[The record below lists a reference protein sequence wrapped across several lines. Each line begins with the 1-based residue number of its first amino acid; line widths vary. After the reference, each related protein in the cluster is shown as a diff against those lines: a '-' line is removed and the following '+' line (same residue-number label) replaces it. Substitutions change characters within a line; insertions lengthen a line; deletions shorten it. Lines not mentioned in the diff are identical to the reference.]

1 MKNIR
6 GLLLPTLLLL
16 CSCNA
21 PQGTPAID
29 RLRPCRAG
37 EGPADSWCGTLNV
50 RENREARSGR
60 QIPLRIVVLPAL
72 KQQHA
77 PDPLF
82 ILAGGPGQ
90 GAGELAGDLQDEF
103 RPIQLARDIVLVDQ
117 RGTGKSNALDCK
129 GFDSGEPAVLEE
141 HLRQCLDSLESHA
154 DVTKYT
160 TEIAMD
166 DLDDVRQFLGY
177 PRIDVYGVSY
187 GTRAAME
194 YVRRHRN
201 RTRAVILDSVA
212 PIGMR
217 VPLYAA
223 RDGER
228 ALDLLLRDCE
238 KDAACNQRFPNL
250 KPRLDALMARLD
262 AHPEHTRYLDP
273 RTGLEKES
281 DVKRLTVASLLTT
294 SLYTPATASLVPLLI
309 DQAEK
314 GNFSGLFALKT
325 AFEPAAGT
333 IAQGMY
339 LSVMCSEDAPR
350 IEPGAVQREA
360 AGTILGAE
368 AAELKLK
375 PCGFWPRG
383 IVSPG
388 YYADTPSDV
397 PALILSGELDPVTPP
412 SWGADVASRWKNSRH
427 IIVPATGHGA
437 SSAGCVMKLM
447 RQFLDEGDVSKLDPA
462 CLQNL
467 KRPPFVLGPSG
478 PEVGK

>member
-6 GLLLPTLLLL
+6 GLFLPTLLLL

-21 PQGTPAID
+21 PHETSATNRLTPC
-29 RLRPCRAG
+29 PAG
-37 EGPADSWCGTLNV
+37 EGPTDAWCGTLNV
-50 RENREARSGR
+50 WENREALSGR
-60 QIPLRIVVLPAL
+60 QIRLRIVVLPAL

-90 GAGELAGDLQDEF
+90 GAGELAADLQDEF
-103 RPIQLARDIVLVDQ
+103 RPVQMAHDIVLVDQ

-129 GFDSGEPAVLEE
+129 GFDSGEPAVMER
-141 HLRQCLDSLESHA
+141 LRQCLDSYKSRA

-166 DLDDVRQFLGY
+166 DLDDVREFLGY
-177 PRIDVYGVSY
+177 QQIDVYGVSY

-194 YVRRHRN
+194 YVRRHRD

-212 PIGMR
+212 PTEMR
-217 VPLYAA
+217 VPLFAA

-228 ALDLLLRDCE
+228 ALELLLRDCE
-238 KDAACNQRFPNL
+238 KDTACNRRFPNL
-250 KPRLDALMARLD
+250 KPRLDALLARLD

-309 DQAEK
+309 DEAEK
-314 GNFSGLFALKT
+314 GNFSGLFALKA

-333 IAQGMY
+333 ISEGMY

-350 IEPGAVQREA
+350 IESGAVQREA
-360 AGTILGAE
+360 AGTMLGAG

-388 YYADTPSDV
+388 YYANTPSDV

-412 SWGADVASRWKNSRH
+412 RWGADVASRWKNSRH
-427 IIVPATGHGA
+427 IVVPATGHGV

-447 RQFLDEGDVSKLDPA
+447 RQFLDDGEASKLDPA